1 MLLRAWLFVGLI
13 SAALE
18 MLAFFWVLTGA
29 GWSPGDPTGSGT
41 QLHDGYLRATTM
53 TFFAMVLCQV
63 GTAFAART
71 ERASLASIGV
81 FSNPLLLVGIAFEL
95 VLALAV
101 IYLPPLQDLLS
112 TQPLSAGELAFTL
125 PFPFI
130 VWGADELRRLIVRR
144 SAA

>member
-1 MLLRAWLFVGLI
+1 
-13 SAALE
+13 
-18 MLAFFWVLTGA
+18 
-29 GWSPGDPTGSGT
+29 
-41 QLHDGYLRATTM
+41 
-53 TFFAMVLCQV
+53 
-63 GTAFAART
+63 
-71 ERASLASIGV
+71 
-81 FSNPLLLVGIAFEL
+81 
-95 VLALAV
+95 V